1 MNPLRSRIHRL
12 IDRLSDEELEE
23 IWPIL
28 EALYYDFY
36 MLRAVHEAKQIL
48 QPGDTLTR
56 EEALRSLP
64 LL

>member
-23 IWPIL
+23 IWPRL

-36 MLRAVHEAKQIL
+36 MLRAVQESKQIL